1 MSLRQLHLILGLLV
15 SLPVL
20 GWSISGFFLAL
31 PPGAVSGEPYQAI
44 EPAKLAISPARA
56 LEIAQQ
62 QQGADSK
69 ITALSLE
76 QRSGKA
82 VYSAFGSGGGV
93 LIDASTGTVSK
104 PPPTPP
110 STKLLRHAHFYNF
123 AGSWK
128 TTILLLFSLL
138 SACSTL
144 SGLVLAVRWWGY
156 RPRMSKSVPHE

>member
-44 EPAKLAISPARA
+44 EPARLSVSPAQA
-56 LEIAQQ
+56 LEIAQK

-69 ITALSLE
+69 ITSLSLE
-76 QRSGKA
+76 QRGGKA
-82 VYSAFGSGGGV
+82 VYSAFGSGGGI
-93 LIDASTGTVSK
+93 LIDASTGVVSK

-128 TTILLLFSLL
+128 TAILLLFSLL

-144 SGLVLAVRWWGY
+144 SGLWLAVGWW
-156 RPRMSKSVPHE
+156 RHKRRRAA